1 MELDTI
7 RKQLDKLDQSLK
19 YIVLLRTSLAILV
32 GKVKAEKNLPVYQA
46 GREQAIFDSIKDF
59 CVQTGVNEDLLTQIY
74 KDLIA
79 ESVRIEEN
87 LPQYLPQSGEA
98 GMAEIEQTLEHSME
112 ALKEFTTLMDTVTDC
127 LKSQGIDGEECFK
140 AISKYNENYL
150 ETTK

>member
-87 LPQYLPQSGEA
+87 LPQSLPQSGEA
-98 GMAEIEQTLEHSME
+98 EIEQTLQHSME